1 VTYPG
6 GKGGSGVYQA
16 IINLMPPHRV
26 YVEPFLGGGSILKLK
41 RPAIASIGVDSDDDV
56 VNAWLSQPPIQS
68 GAGCTVIHGD
78 GISFLRGY
86 DWRGDELVYC
96 DPPYLMETRSC
107 QRPLYRHEMTTDDHQ
122 RLLTVI
128 RSIPAMVMISG
139 YYSGLYAEALAD
151 WRTARF
157 TTTTRG
163 GNIAEEWVWM
173 NFRPPLELHDYR
185 YLGRNFRERE
195 RIKRKKL
202 RWLNRLYRMD
212 SLERQAIMM
221 AIGEFRDIIAGNG
234 DTDVGT
240 ITSDVAREAPEM
252 AIAAAIGAD
261 GDEGLPLHK

>member
-1 VTYPG
+1 MTYPG

-26 YVEPFLGGGSILKLK
+26 YIEPFLGGGAIMRLK

-56 VNAWLSQPPIQS
+56 VNTWPSLAVP
-68 GAGCTVIHGD
+68 GCTVMHGD
-78 GISFLRGY
+78 AISFLRSY

-96 DPPYLMETRSC
+96 DPPYLMEMRSC
-107 QRPLYRHEMTTDDHQ
+107 QRQLYRHEMTTDDHR
-122 RLLTVI
+122 RLLAVI

-173 NFRPPLELHDYR
+173 DFPPPLELHDYR

-195 RIKRKKL
+195 RIKRKKT
-202 RWLNRLYRMD
+202 RWLNRLLRMD
-212 SLERQAIMM
+212 SLERHAIMM
-221 AIGEFRDIIAGNG
+221 AIQEFRVRTAEG
-234 DTDVGT
+234 DDDHVS
-240 ITSDVAREAPEM
+240 IVTSDADLAAPEM
-252 AIAAAIGAD
+252 AIVATIAENDVCRPGN
-261 GDEGLPLHK
+261 PPQK

>member
-1 VTYPG
+1 MTYPG
-6 GKGGSGVYQA
+6 GKGGAGVYQA

-41 RPAIASIGVDSDDDV
+41 RPAIASIGVDSDDHV
-56 VNAWLSQPPIQS
+56 VNDWLGQAPACSTI
-68 GAGCTVIHGD
+68 IHGD
-78 GISFLRGY
+78 AISFLRSY

-96 DPPYLMETRSC
+96 DPPYLMETRLC
-107 QRPLYRHEMTTDDHQ
+107 QRPLYRHEMTTGDHQ
-122 RLLTVI
+122 RLLAAI

-173 NFRPPLELHDYR
+173 NFPPPLELHDYR

-202 RWLNRLYRMD
+202 RWLNRLRRMD
-212 SLERQAIMM
+212 SLERHAIMM
-221 AIGEFRDIIAGNG
+221 AIGEFRDLIAANG
-234 DTDVGT
+234 DAAGGIV
-240 ITSDVAREAPEM
+240 TSDAPRGTPET
-252 AIAAAIGAD
+252 AIVAAISAD
-261 GDEGLPLHK
+261 GDGRAHR